1 MSDKNYKQ
9 YTVSFYGKQYTS
21 KPQGKEAAQI
31 SNKLSTTSLTYDFLA
46 KHVGEKG
53 CSFAPGV
60 FLMAAEGQSNI
71 PGSSSSPSILMTEQI
86 LIPLRNGQINTS
98 CPFCLPIKVS
108 HGQKHMKSSVSC
120 LL

>member
-1 MSDKNYKQ
+1 MSDKKYKQ

-21 KPQGKEAAQI
+21 KPKGKVAAQI
-31 SNKLSTTSLTYDFLA
+31 SNKLATTSLTYDFLA
-46 KHVGEKG
+46 NRVGEKG

-60 FLMAAEGQSNI
+60 LMAPEEQSII
-71 PGSSSSPSILMTEQI
+71 PGSNSSPSILMTEQI
-86 LIPLRNGQINTS
+86 SIPLRNGQINTS